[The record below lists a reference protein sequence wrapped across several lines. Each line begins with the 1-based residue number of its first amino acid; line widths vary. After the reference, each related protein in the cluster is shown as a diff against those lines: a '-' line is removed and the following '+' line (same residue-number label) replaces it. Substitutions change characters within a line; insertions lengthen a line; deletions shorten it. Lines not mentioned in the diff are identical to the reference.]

1 MEQIIIK
8 GQKYGK
14 QMSPNDKNTLKKN
27 FDFLLLKRELIN
39 TLTID
44 SFDAFFSTLSKE
56 NKLPETSDLPA
67 VFENITGRLPEKAY
81 LPDFALFCCCFTKYT
96 RVTPTETVFSSLLVR
111 DRVSKIVYLQ
121 NMFSDRAYNIFAKAL
136 HGASASYLPGFHEIC
151 EEVYY
156 ERCDYAIFPIYT
168 SKEGQLISFRKLI
181 SKYDLQIALE
191 CDIETNDETVM
202 RFALVK
208 KGMGD
213 PSFMNPSYDKC
224 RFMDVSIVPD
234 EDPRIAEIFLSLD
247 ALGAKVMSV
256 NSIPLEYLTD
266 RYSFD
271 IQLDIENAS
280 LKALLTFFEASHLRY
295 DVAGIFDI
303 AEA

>member
-1 MEQIIIK
+1 
-8 GQKYGK
+8 
-14 QMSPNDKNTLKKN
+14 MSPDDKNTLKKN

-67 VFENITGRLPEKAY
+67 LFESITGRLPEKAY
-81 LPDFALFCCCFTKYT
+81 LPDFALFCCCFTKYI
-96 RVTPTETVFSSLLVR
+96 RVTPTETVSSSLLVR

-121 NMFSDRAYNIFAKAL
+121 NMFSDRAYNIFAKAM

-168 SKEGQLISFRKLI
+168 SKEGQLISFRKMI
-181 SKYDLQIALE
+181 SKYDLQIVLE
-191 CDIETNDETVM
+191 CDIEANDETVM
-202 RFALVK
+202 RFALVT

-213 PSFMNPSYDKC
+213 LSFMNPSYDKC

-234 EDPRIAEIFLSLD
+234 DAPRIAEIFLSLD

-256 NSIPLEYLTD
+256 NSMPLEYLND

-280 LKALLTFFEASHLRY
+280 LKAILTFFEASHLRY
-295 DVAGIFDI
+295 DIAGIFDI
-303 AEA
+303 A